1 MKHFRFDKAA
11 GICIAFL
18 FILFSLQGISADKVR
33 NPARAGQFYPGTSR
47 ELTGMIEG
55 FLRQAGRVDV
65 LGDVLAIWTPHAGYE
80 FSGQIAAN
88 AYRLIQG
95 NTYDA
100 VIIIGPSHYVRLQ
113 GASIGDWSAYRTPL
127 GLVSVDTALVDEI
140 RAGSDLVEC
149 IPSAHRHEHS
159 IEVQIPFIQTVL
171 PGVPI
176 VPMVIRG
183 DLPYGDAKKLAQS
196 IVRTIRGR
204 RVLLLA
210 SSDMSHF
217 PSYRDAYDVDLRVL
231 DRVANFDAKG
241 LLRFNTT
248 VLAENRPGLDCAL
261 CGPSALITVMMAA
274 QELGA
279 RRVTVLPYAN
289 SGDVTGE
296 RHRVVGY
303 GAAVFY
309 REGFEEN
316 DGGERMLEEISFS
329 DAEKRRLFQ
338 IARESVLC
346 ALSRVSIPEFSVEE
360 PNLLLK
366 RGVFVTLTN
375 RGRLRGCIG
384 HFDADFPLF
393 RIVSQMATAAATQDY
408 RFMYDPVSVEEM
420 SEIEIKISVLS
431 PLMKIDSVDEIEVGK
446 HGIYVKYGSR
456 GGTYLPE
463 VAVDMGWDRIE
474 FLEHCCVEKAGL
486 SKDAW
491 KKDANIYIYSSQ
503 ILSDKE

>member
-1 MKHFRFDKAA
+1 
-11 GICIAFL
+11 
-18 FILFSLQGISADKVR
+18 
-33 NPARAGQFYPGTSR
+33 
-47 ELTGMIEG
+47 
-55 FLRQAGRVDV
+55 
-65 LGDVLAIWTPHAGYE
+65 
-80 FSGQIAAN
+80 
-88 AYRLIQG
+88 
-95 NTYDA
+95 
-100 VIIIGPSHYVRLQ
+100 
-113 GASIGDWSAYRTPL
+113 
-127 GLVSVDTALVDEI
+127 
-140 RAGSDLVEC
+140 
-149 IPSAHRHEHS
+149 
-159 IEVQIPFIQTVL
+159 
-171 PGVPI
+171 
-176 VPMVIRG
+176 
-183 DLPYGDAKKLAQS
+183 
-196 IVRTIRGR
+196 
-204 RVLLLA
+204 
-210 SSDMSHF
+210 
-217 PSYRDAYDVDLRVL
+217 
-231 DRVANFDAKG
+231 
-241 LLRFNTT
+241 
-248 VLAENRPGLDCAL
+248 
-261 CGPSALITVMMAA
+261 
-274 QELGA
+274 
-279 RRVTVLPYAN
+279 
-289 SGDVTGE
+289 
-296 RHRVVGY
+296 
-303 GAAVFY
+303 
-309 REGFEEN
+309 
-316 DGGERMLEEISFS
+316 MLEEISFS

-375 RGRLRGCIG
+375 RGRFRGCIG